1 MGAQEYAD
9 ALLAAMRT
17 GELVELPADL
27 TEDEGYEIA
36 GLIAKARQD
45 AGDAIIGWKIGA
57 AREDVQQMLGLTQPL
72 VLPVHTSSLEPV
84 RFGVLNKA
92 AFEVECVHRVDA
104 RGAILASHVG
114 IELMSL
120 RTVGEM
126 WGPWLVADQGVHTAA
141 VVGDVMDVD
150 EATIVLDAPGG
161 VHMEGPFSRTF
172 MPPERLADLLGSVR
186 VGRSVAD
193 GDLVWCGLQLG
204 PGDVLAPGEATV
216 DAGGRRATMTLL
228 P

>member
-161 VHMEGPFSRTF
+161 VHMEGPFSRTVHAA
-172 MPPERLADLLGSVR
+172 R
-186 VGRSVAD
+186 
-193 GDLVWCGLQLG
+193 
-204 PGDVLAPGEATV
+204 APGRPAGQRAGGQER
-216 DAGGRRATMTLL
+216 GGRRPGLVRAAAR
-228 P
+228 PGRRPRAGGGDR